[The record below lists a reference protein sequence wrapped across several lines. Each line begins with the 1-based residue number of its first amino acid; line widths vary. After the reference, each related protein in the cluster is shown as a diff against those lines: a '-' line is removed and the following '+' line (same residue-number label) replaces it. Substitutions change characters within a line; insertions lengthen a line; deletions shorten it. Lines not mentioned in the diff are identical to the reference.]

1 MKTAVSIP
9 DELFAEADDLARR
22 LGVPR
27 SRLFADALAVYL
39 AAHRRSRVTAALDEV
54 YADQPSEL
62 DPGLAALQVRSLP
75 PEDW

>member
-9 DELFAEADDLARR
+9 DDLFVEADDLARR

-27 SRLFADALAVYL
+27 SRLFADALAAYL
-39 AAHRRSRVTAALDEV
+39 AAHRRSGVTAALDEL
-54 YADQPSEL
+54 YADQPSTL
-62 DPGLAALQVRSLP
+62 DPGLAALQARSLP